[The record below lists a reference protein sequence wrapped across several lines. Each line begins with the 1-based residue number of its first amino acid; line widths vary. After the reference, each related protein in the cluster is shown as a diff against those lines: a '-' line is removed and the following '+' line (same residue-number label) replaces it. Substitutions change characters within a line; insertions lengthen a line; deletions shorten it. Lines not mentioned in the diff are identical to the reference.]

1 MFRFDK
7 FGPMDVLHAD
17 QVGVSQPG
25 ALEVLISVGAA
36 SVNPV
41 DYKIRSGL
49 YPVVGEDRLPYTLGR
64 DVSGVIEVCGPQA
77 TAFKVGDEVFGL
89 VDMHGGGYSQKVVLN
104 QAAIATKP
112 AGMGHIQAASIPV
125 AGQTAFQGLFWYG
138 DLKAGQS
145 VLILGGA
152 GGVGHFA
159 IQFAKA
165 MGTRVLTTVSTSN
178 MAFAKA
184 LGADV
189 VIDYQTPKVRDHA
202 SNLDVV
208 FDLVGGTS
216 REDAW
221 GVLKRGGVLVTT
233 LDTPTQETAHQ
244 YGVRALRYTVE
255 PDGNQLAEIAK
266 LITSGKV
273 KPHIEKV
280 FPFSRAIDALGLVEQ
295 GHAVGKVVMQV

>member
-1 MFRFDK
+1 MHVQR
-7 FGPMDVLHAD
+7 
-17 QVGVSQPG
+17 
-25 ALEVLISVGAA
+25 
-36 SVNPV
+36 
-41 DYKIRSGL
+41 
-49 YPVVGEDRLPYTLGR
+49 GEDRLLYTLGR

-77 TAFKVGDEVFGL
+77 AAFKVGDKVFGL
-89 VDMHGGGYSQKVVLN
+89 VDMHGGGYSQRVVLN
-104 QAAIATKP
+104 QTAIAAKP
-112 AGMGHIQAASIPV
+112 VGMTHIQAASIPV

-138 DLKAGQS
+138 GLKAGQS

-165 MGTRVLTTVSTSN
+165 MGARVLTTVSAN
-178 MAFAKA
+178 NIAFAKE

-189 VIDYQTPKVRDHA
+189 AIDYQTQEVQDYA

-208 FDLVGGTS
+208 FDLVGGES
-216 REDAW
+216 REGSW

-233 LDTPTQETAHQ
+233 LDTPSHQTAQQ
-244 YGVRALRYTVE
+244 YGVRALCYTVE

-280 FPFSRAIDALGLVEQ
+280 FPFSQAIDALGLVER
-295 GHAVGKVVMQV
+295 GHTVGKVVMQV